1 MMTDTQIENYCR
13 EVASALRGDARYADS
28 VLDRLRS
35 DIRDYLEE
43 HPDATEEALRE
54 YFGDP
59 KAYANEYAMALNG
72 ADIASKLSSRRFVR
86 KLLVCFTLFL
96 ALVIAVLAVVIA
108 IENYNTDGAYYE
120 VWIGYDTPTEEDS

>member
-1 MMTDTQIENYCR
+1 MMTDTQIEKYCR

-59 KAYANEYAMALNG
+59 KAYANEYAMAMDG
-72 ADIASKLSSRRFVR
+72 ADLSSRLSSRRFIR
-86 KLLVCFTLFL
+86 RLLTGLAIFL
-96 ALVIAVLAVVIA
+96 AAVIVVLAIVIA
-108 IENYNTDGAYYE
+108 IENHKTNGAYYE
-120 VWIGYDTPTEEDS
+120 VGIEYLTTIEGNK